1 MITSIN
7 VIHEL
12 LTTIYCCIF
21 SRKRKDIYKYDVLL
35 YLQDYYYFDV
45 IKRVSDD
52 IKELDDESIT
62 IEINSNEYE
71 VITNGDKNS
80 SFFNYTFENFCI
92 HRGYDIIK
100 DKTYSNEYE
109 KKIDFLHEL
118 LCDLLCLLLNKNN
131 EKKKEKDEKK
141 NNSSNN
147 DNSNNSNHKKTMN
160 YNKERVIN
168 KMYHNNNHLFKKA
181 WENIQDI
188 LKEINILNENKY
200 VEYINEENIK
210 DILYIQKEK
219 LIKNED
225 IIIKKNIDLNKITLL
240 NNLIEKYNNEYKF
253 RFYYIFLNNYLTI
266 QTMFTSNMI
275 YLYSYEIQNIIQ
287 KIIKMKLN
295 LYQPLTIYDVLSFQ
309 YDQIRFH
316 KSSYMNLI
324 SPVKKIKILNNIVER
339 GGDPDEFSKKVI
351 IKDVINANI
360 SLKAKFNK
368 ARTQN
373 DNNWGN
379 NKYKV
384 RNYYDT
390 NRR

>member
-52 IKELDDESIT
+52 IKELDDDSIT
-62 IEINSNEYE
+62 IEINNNEYE
-71 VITNGDKNS
+71 DITNGNTSS
-80 SFFNYTFENFCI
+80 SFFNSTFENFCI

-109 KKIDFLHEL
+109 KRVDFLHEL

-131 EKKKEKDEKK
+131 ETKKENDEKNNNNKKK
-141 NNSSNN
+141 NI
-147 DNSNNSNHKKTMN
+147 N
-160 YNKERVIN
+160 YNKDRTIN
-168 KMYHNNNHLFKKA
+168 KMYHNDNYYLLKKS
-181 WENIQDI
+181 WEHIQDI
-188 LKEINILNENKY
+188 LKDINILNENKY
-200 VEYINEENIK
+200 VEDNINEKNIK

-225 IIIKKNIDLNKITLL
+225 IIIKKNVDINKITLL

-266 QTMFTSNMI
+266 QTMLTSNMI

-287 KIIKMKLN
+287 KIIKIKIN

-309 YDQIRFH
+309 YDQIVFH

-379 NKYKV
+379 SKYKV
-384 RNYYDT
+384 RNYYDN

>member
-12 LTTIYCCIF
+12 LTTIYCSIF

-52 IKELDDESIT
+52 IKELDDDSIT

-71 VITNGDKNS
+71 VILNGDKSS
-80 SFFNYTFENFCI
+80 SFFNHTFENFCI

-109 KKIDFLHEL
+109 KRIDFLHEL
-118 LCDLLCLLLNKNN
+118 LCDLLCLLLNENN
-131 EKKKEKDEKK
+131 EKKGKEKEKEEKK
-141 NNSSNN
+141 NNMNKN
-147 DNSNNSNHKKTMN
+147 MN

-168 KMYHNNNHLFKKA
+168 KMYHNNNHLFKKF

-200 VEYINEENIK
+200 VEDINEENIK

-225 IIIKKNIDLNKITLL
+225 IIIKKNVDINKITLL
-240 NNLIEKYNNEYKF
+240 NNLIEKYNNEYKY

-275 YLYSYEIQNIIQ
+275 YLYSYEIQNIIH
-287 KIIKMKLN
+287 KIIKMKIN
-295 LYQPLTIYDVLSFQ
+295 LYQPLTIYDVLAFQ
-309 YDQIRFH
+309 YDQIMFH

-384 RNYYDT
+384 RNYYDN

>member
-35 YLQDYYYFDV
+35 YLQDYYYFDI

-52 IKELDDESIT
+52 IKELDDDSIT

-71 VITNGDKNS
+71 IITNGDKDC
-80 SFFNYTFENFCI
+80 SFFFNNTFENFCI

-100 DKTYSNEYE
+100 DKRYSNEYE
-109 KKIDFLHEL
+109 KRIDFLHEL

-131 EKKKEKDEKK
+131 EKKEKEKDEKK
-141 NNSSNN
+141 NNI
-147 DNSNNSNHKKTMN
+147 KKNMN

-168 KMYHNNNHLFKKA
+168 KMYHNNNYLFKKS
-181 WENIQDI
+181 WETIQDI
-188 LKEINILNENKY
+188 LKEINVLNEKKY
-200 VEYINEENIK
+200 VEHINEENIK
-210 DILYIQKEK
+210 DILNIHKEK

-225 IIIKKNIDLNKITLL
+225 IIIKKNIDINKITLL

-275 YLYSYEIQNIIQ
+275 YIYSYEIQNIIQ
-287 KIIKMKLN
+287 KIIKMKIN
-295 LYQPLTIYDVLSFQ
+295 LYQPLTFYDVLSFQ
-309 YDQIRFH
+309 YNQIIFH

-373 DNNWGN
+373 DSNWGN

-384 RNYYDT
+384 RNYYDN